1 VIEARQTRVVTRS
14 IIHTVLVLFALLC
27 IVPLVAVVSVA
38 FTEEKDI
45 VVSGY
50 HLFPRSVSTSAFRY
64 VLSNPRQILRSYEIS
79 AVVTAL
85 GSAVALLVIALVAFP
100 LSRPDYRYRRPLS
113 FYVFFTMLFNGGL
126 VPWYILISRYLQ
138 LKNHLAVLIIPYL
151 VIPWFVL
158 LLRTFFSQLP
168 ISLFESA
175 KIDGASDF
183 RSFFTI
189 LLPLSKPALAT
200 VGLFIC
206 LQYWNDWWLP
216 LLYVDTE
223 KLVPLQYMLYRMMAN
238 ITFLTSQMT
247 QTGITIDIRNLPN
260 ESARM
265 AMCVLAAGPMLFV
278 FPFFQKYFVRG
289 LTAGSIKG

>member
-1 VIEARQTRVVTRS
+1 VIEAKKTRVVTRS
-14 IIHTVLVLFALLC
+14 IIHTVLILFALLC
-27 IVPLVAVVSVA
+27 IIPLVAVISIA

-50 HLFPRSVSTSAFRY
+50 HLVPRSVSASAFRY
-64 VLSNPRQILRSYEIS
+64 VLSNPRQILRSYGLS

-85 GSAVALLVIALVAFP
+85 GSVVALLVISLVAFP

-138 LKNHLAVLIIPYL
+138 LKNHLLVLIVPYL

-189 LLPLSKPALAT
+189 LIPLSKPALAT

-265 AMCVLAAGPMLFV
+265 AMCVLAAGPMLFI